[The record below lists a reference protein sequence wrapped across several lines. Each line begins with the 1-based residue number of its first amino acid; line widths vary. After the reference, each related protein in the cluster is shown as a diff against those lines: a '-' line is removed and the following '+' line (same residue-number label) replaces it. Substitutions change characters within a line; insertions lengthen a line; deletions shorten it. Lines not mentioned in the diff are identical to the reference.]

1 MALEGKLTGKCPQ
14 PEDLKIKIEKLLYEV
29 NKPSQ
34 YIGLEAGAFIKNWDT
49 AKVKTCI
56 AFPDMY
62 EIGVSN
68 LGHRIL
74 YSLINSYDKDDFLA
88 DRAYAP
94 ANDFK
99 EVLKNNNLPLFAV
112 ESYRA
117 LSEFDVIA
125 FSLQYELS
133 YPTILAM
140 LEMGG
145 IKYKSSERG
154 ENAPLIIAGGPGSYN
169 PEPLNEFIDAFIIGD
184 GEEVLIEVLEEVNK
198 AKSDKLFKDKLLE
211 NLTKIEGIYV
221 PKFYKPLADFGRP
234 YPIEK
239 NVPEKVCKRISDM
252 DVSNVPVQ
260 FPVPYLS
267 TVHDRA
273 VIEIRRGCSRMC
285 RFCQSCFVNLP
296 VRDRKEEDIITV
308 LERTLKNTGYDEYSL
323 LSLSS
328 SDYKNIESLVSVL
341 NSSFEPE
348 KISLSLPSQRAD
360 AFSLKLAQ
368 LVQSVRKSTLTF
380 APEAGSQRLRD
391 VINKNLNE
399 DQIFNAVLTSYQAG
413 WNKIKL
419 YFMIGLPNE
428 TFEDLDEI
436 INLLKK
442 IKDKTKEIAGRN
454 GFNTKPLDLT
464 CTVSTFVPKSFTP
477 FQWYGQNPVELIEEK
492 ISYLKEK
499 AQILKGVKLNFNDSF
514 LCRIE
519 AVFARGDRRL
529 NSLIENVYRKGSYLD
544 AWEESFNKHLWE
556 EAAIDVG
563 IDLEFYASREINPQK
578 ELPWD
583 FIDTGLDKN
592 WLIDEYKKSLEA
604 VAGIPCDEK
613 CSNCGVCSTFN
624 KKPLTVVQS
633 PVISK
638 SSASAIKIQ
647 EEERYRYRLKLQKIG
662 FLKYISHLD
671 WLRMIYRAMRK
682 AGIKLCFTQ
691 GFNPSPKIAIGNAL
705 PLFTESI
712 CEYADIEILSPLE
725 EELLKAKINEF
736 LPEES
741 KILKIVK
748 IPKEEKAL
756 DRQVSWAK
764 YVCEPLDL
772 HVLEAINLNY
782 AINDFLSKDKVF
794 FQKEKHKA
802 LKHKSK
808 IRVIDIKPCVQSVLL
823 EDEDLGILKLILSA
837 GQGHVEKESIGKN
850 EPYMNKI
857 TTSLR
862 ADKFLEFL
870 YPSVKWKIKRISL
883 LDGNLREL
891 I

>member
-1 MALEGKLTGKCPQ
+1 MLQEGKLTGQCPQ

-29 NKPSQ
+29 NKPAQ
-34 YIGLEAGAFIKNWDT
+34 YIGLEAGTFNKNWNS
-49 AKVKTCI
+49 AKVRACI

-74 YSLINSYDKDDFLA
+74 YSLINSYDKQNFLA

-99 EVLKNNNLPLFAV
+99 EALKNNNLPLFAV

-117 LSEFDVIA
+117 LSEFDIIA

-145 IKYKSSERG
+145 VNYKSSQRG
-154 ENAPLIIAGGPGSYN
+154 EDAPLIIAGGPGSYN
-169 PEPLNEFIDAFIIGD
+169 PEPLSEFIDAFIIGD
-184 GEEVLIEVLEEVNK
+184 GEEVLIEVLEEVSK
-198 AKSDKLFKDKLLE
+198 AKSNKLSKEKLLE

-221 PKFYKPLADFGRP
+221 PKFYKPLEDFGKP
-234 YPIEK
+234 YPFEK
-239 NVPEKVCKRISDM
+239 GICEKVRKRISDM

-296 VRDRKEEDIITV
+296 VRDRKEEDIINL

-341 NSSFEPE
+341 NSTYSPE

-360 AFSLKLAQ
+360 AFSLNLAQ

-380 APEAGSQRLRD
+380 APEAGSQRLRN

-399 DQIFNAVLTSYQAG
+399 EQILNAVITSYQAG

-436 INLLKK
+436 VNLLKK
-442 IKDKTKEIAGRN
+442 IKDKTKEISKEN
-454 GFNTKPLDLT
+454 QFFTKPLELT

-477 FQWYGQNPVELIEEK
+477 FQWYGQNTVELIERK

-529 NSLIENVYRKGSYLD
+529 NSLIEKVYRKGSYLD
-544 AWEESFNKHLWE
+544 AWDESFNKHLWE
-556 EAAIDVG
+556 EAAVDAG
-563 IDLEFYASREINPQK
+563 INLEQYASREIDLEK
-578 ELPWD
+578 EMPWD

-592 WLIDEYKKSLEA
+592 WLVNEYKKSLEA
-604 VAGIPCDEK
+604 AAGVPCDEK
-613 CSNCGVCSTFN
+613 CTNCGVCSTFN
-624 KKPLTVVQS
+624 KKPVTVVQS
-633 PVISK
+633 PIITN
-638 SSASAIKIQ
+638 SSASGVILPEQ
-647 EEERYRYRLKLQKIG
+647 ETHRYRLKLQKTG

-671 WLRMIYRAMRK
+671 WLRMIYRALRK
-682 AGIKLCFTQ
+682 AGIKLCFTK

-705 PLFTESI
+705 PLFVESI
-712 CEYADIEILSPLE
+712 CEYADIEILNFADE
-725 EELLKAKINEF
+725 EELRAKINEF

-748 IPKEEKAL
+748 ISKDKKTL
-756 DRQVSWAK
+756 DRQVSWAE
-764 YVCEPLDL
+764 YVSEPLDL
-772 HVLEAINLNY
+772 HVLEAINLNC

-794 FQKEKHKA
+794 FRKEKHKA
-802 LKHKSK
+802 LKHKCR
-808 IRVIDIKPCVQSVLL
+808 IQVIDIKPCVQSVLL
-823 EDEDLGILKLILSA
+823 EDEDSGKLRFILSA
-837 GQGHVEKESIGKN
+837 GQGHVEKESIGNN
-850 EPYMNKI
+850 EPCMNKI
-857 TTSLR
+857 ATSLR

-870 YPSVKWKIKRISL
+870 YPSVKWKIRRISL